1 MMEHNPLL
9 DSYLRQLRLP
19 TFAKLYPQFAADAAR
34 NNHDTVRFLLALAE
48 QEVNQRQL
56 NMLQQRLKN
65 AHFPVFKELADFD
78 FSCLPMLNKAQILD
92 LARGEYIQQK
102 QGLILIGNPGL
113 GKTHLALGL
122 ASAACREGRRVRFW
136 TAAGLVNELIQAQ
149 DEHRLH
155 RFIASAL
162 KLDLVVLD
170 ELGFIP
176 FSQNGAQALFT
187 FCSELYE
194 RLALIITTNLKFAD
208 WVQVFG
214 DERLTAALLDR
225 LTHHAHIIELLGES
239 YRFRQRAQPGQGEH
253 VE

>member
-1 MMEHNPLL
+1 MERNPLL

-34 NNHDTVRFLLALAE
+34 NNHDTVRFLLALTE

-56 NMLQQRLKN
+56 NMLQQRLKT
-65 AHFPVFKELADFD
+65 ARFPVIKELTDFD

-102 QGLILIGNPGL
+102 QSLILIGNPGL

-122 ASAACREGRRVRFW
+122 ASAACRQGRHVRFW
-136 TAAGLVNELIQAQ
+136 TAAGLVNELLQAQ

-239 YRFRQRAQPGQGEH
+239 YRFRQRAQQGQGEH
-253 VE
+253 AE

>member
-1 MMEHNPLL
+1 MEHNPLL

-65 AHFPVFKELADFD
+65 AHFPVIKELADFD
-78 FSCLPMLNKAQILD
+78 FSCLPMLKKAQILD

-102 QGLILIGNPGL
+102 QSLILIGNPGL

-239 YRFRQRAQPGQGEH
+239 YRFRQRAQQGQGEH
-253 VE
+253 AE

>member
-1 MMEHNPLL
+1 MMEQNPLL

-19 TFAKLYPQFAADAAR
+19 TFVKLYSQFAADAAR
-34 NNHDTVRFLLALAE
+34 NNQDAVRFLLALAE
-48 QEVNQRQL
+48 QEINQRQQ
-56 NMLQQRLKN
+56 NVLQERLK
-65 AHFPVFKELADFD
+65 AARFPILKELADFD
-78 FSCLPMLNKAQILD
+78 FSCLPQLNKNQILD

-102 QGLILIGNPGL
+102 QSLIFIGNPGL
-113 GKTHLALGL
+113 GKTHLATGL
-122 ASAACREGRRVRFW
+122 AAAACRAGRRVRFW
-136 TAAGLVNELIQAQ
+136 TAAGLVNELLQAQ

-155 RFIASAL
+155 RFITATL

-176 FSQNGAQALFT
+176 FSQNGSQALFT

-208 WVQVFG
+208 WVQIFG

-239 YRFRQRAQPGQGEH
+239 FRFRQRSQGQHAQ
-253 VE
+253 

>member
-1 MMEHNPLL
+1 MERNPLL

-19 TFAKLYPQFAADAAR
+19 TFTKLYPQFAADAAR

-56 NMLQQRLKN
+56 NMLQQRLKT
-65 AHFPVFKELADFD
+65 ARFPVIKELADFD

-92 LARGEYIQQK
+92 LARGEYIQKK
-102 QGLILIGNPGL
+102 QSLILIGNPGL

-122 ASAACREGRRVRFW
+122 AAAACREGRRVRFW

-194 RLALIITTNLKFAD
+194 RLALIVTTNLKFAD

-239 YRFRQRAQPGQGEH
+239 YRFRERVRGEH
-253 VE
+253 AE

>member
-1 MMEHNPLL
+1 MEQNPLL

-19 TFAKLYPQFAADAAR
+19 TFVKLYSQFAADAAR
-34 NNHDTVRFLLALAE
+34 NNQDAVRFLLALAE
-48 QEVNQRQL
+48 QEINQRQQ
-56 NMLQQRLKN
+56 NVLQERLK
-65 AHFPVFKELADFD
+65 AARFPILKELADFD
-78 FSCLPMLNKAQILD
+78 FSCLPQLNKNQILD

-102 QGLILIGNPGL
+102 QSLIFIGNPGL
-113 GKTHLALGL
+113 GKTHLATGL
-122 ASAACREGRRVRFW
+122 AAAACHAGRRVRFW
-136 TAAGLVNELIQAQ
+136 TAAGLVNELLQAQ
-149 DEHRLH
+149 DDHRLH
-155 RFIASAL
+155 RFITATL

-176 FSQNGAQALFT
+176 FSQNGSQALFT

-208 WVQVFG
+208 WVQIFG

-239 YRFRQRAQPGQGEH
+239 YRFRQRSQGQHAQ
-253 VE
+253 

>member
-1 MMEHNPLL
+1 MMERNPLL

-19 TFAKLYPQFAADAAR
+19 TFAKLYPQFATDAAR
-34 NNHDTVRFLLALAE
+34 NNHDAVRFLLALTE

-56 NMLQQRLKN
+56 NMLQQRLKT
-65 AHFPVFKELADFD
+65 ARFPIIKELADFD

-102 QGLILIGNPGL
+102 QSLILIGNPGL

-122 ASAACREGRRVRFW
+122 AAAACREGRRVRFW

-239 YRFRQRAQPGQGEH
+239 YRFRQRSQGEH
-253 VE
+253 AE